1 VEIEVKIRVKSIEEF
16 ERKISFATFHGEE
29 EHTDTYFEM
38 PKGILLR
45 VREIE
50 QGPAILGY
58 KEILDEKNTIF
69 KEIEVEIDD
78 GLKMKEILKRLGFR
92 ESAVIKKRR
101 KIYRYKNIAMELNE
115 VENIGTFVDFE
126 IISEDEKSREK
137 IFELIRSLGYSE
149 EDVED
154 RLYVELALR

>member
-1 VEIEVKIRVKSIEEF
+1 VEIEVKIRVKNIEEF
-16 ERKISFATFHGEE
+16 ERKISFATLHDEE
-29 EHTDTYFEM
+29 RHTDTYFEM

-78 GLKMKEILKRLGFR
+78 GLKMKEILKRLGFTKL
-92 ESAVIKKRR
+92 VMIKKRR
-101 KIYRYKNIAMELNE
+101 KIYRYKDITMELNE

-137 IFELIRSLGYSE
+137 VFELIRNLGYSG

-154 RLYVELALR
+154 RLYVELALG